1 MINERGS
8 IWWDLSG
15 KGESWVGCEK
25 ENVSSGKLKSY
36 KQKGRERERGG
47 RGIDGVVTRWLNR
60 DPTQLSPSSLR
71 LTFSFLG
78 VVYNSG
84 GSSTIVSCVG

>member
-36 KQKGRERERGG
+36 KQKGRERER
-47 RGIDGVVTRWLNR
+47 
-60 DPTQLSPSSLR
+60 
-71 LTFSFLG
+71 
-78 VVYNSG
+78 
-84 GSSTIVSCVG
+84 